1 MPGKNSWHHRSRS
14 DIPRLVCFDAL
25 QAVHRDGA
33 YANIVLPRLIA
44 RAHLDKRDASF
55 ATNLTYGVLR
65 MQGRWDAII
74 SRCSVGRDLGS
85 IDVEALDLLRM
96 GCHQLL
102 EMRTP
107 PHAAINETVTI
118 ARNEISQSVG
128 GFVNAVLRRVAERGQ
143 EWEEIIAASTSHRHQ
158 YLASW
163 YSHPRWVVEK
173 LEDALVAHGREA
185 EEIIALLQA
194 DNTPAHVALVPRDI
208 TRGQLEENL
217 RRAHMEFSSGVL
229 MPDAV
234 TIQSGDPG
242 RLWAVRRGEAGV
254 QDEGSQLIAHL
265 LAHAKIDGK
274 DDLWLDMCA
283 GPGGKTATLA
293 SLASQRNA
301 RIHANE
307 PHEHRLDLVAENVR
321 AFDDIV
327 DLRLGDGRDLGQEEA
342 DSYDRVLVDAP
353 CTGLG
358 ALRRRPEARWNKS
371 EEDLTELVKLQGELL
386 ESAWKATR
394 PGGVIVYSTCSPV
407 REETLGVMNSFIQ
420 AHPEAV
426 TLDLRSLANRLTL
439 RDVGGE
445 GAYLQLWPDLHQ
457 SDAMFI
463 AGFRKPAA

>member
-85 IDVEALDLLRM
+85 IDIEALDLLRM

-102 EMRTP
+102 DMRTP

-128 GFVNAVLRRVAERGQ
+128 GFVNAVLRRVAERAE
-143 EWEEIIAASTSHRHQ
+143 EWEELIESSTSNTYQ
-158 YLASW
+158 YLAAW

-173 LEDALVAHGREA
+173 LEDALVAHGRDSG
-185 EEIIALLQA
+185 EITNLLQA
-194 DNTPAHVALVPRDI
+194 NNTPGHVALVPRDI
-208 TRGQLEENL
+208 TKAQLEENL
-217 RRAHMEFSSGVL
+217 RRAHMEYGPGVL

-234 TIQSGDPG
+234 TIISGDPG

-265 LAHAKIDGK
+265 LADIHLDGS
-274 DDLWLDMCA
+274 DELWLDMCA

-293 SLASQRNA
+293 SLAAERGA

-327 DLRLGDGRDLGQEEA
+327 DLRLGDGRDLGEEEA
-342 DSYDRVLVDAP
+342 ESYDRVLVDAP

-358 ALRRRPEARWNKS
+358 ALRRRPEARWNKHES
-371 EEDLTELVKLQGELL
+371 DLEELIALQGELL

-394 PGGVIVYSTCSPV
+394 PGGVVVYSTCSPV
-407 REETLGVMNSFIQ
+407 REETIGVMDAFTA
-420 AHPEAV
+420 AHEDAEV
-426 TLDLRSLANRLTL
+426 IDLPSIAQHITL
-439 RDVGGE
+439 REVQSE
-445 GAYLQLWPDLHQ
+445 SEYLQLWPDVHET
-457 SDAMFI
+457 DAMFI
-463 AGFRKPAA
+463 AALRKPQA